1 MGNGLTH
8 YFYSSNANTETP
20 MEQNKLNDATI
31 PMDAMDFEI
40 TTRQAAERYGC
51 ENNYSTFH
59 NRMTKLS
66 IKPERRGRAS
76 YLNTK
81 QIQLLDRLDD
91 HLRNG
96 GTFSNFVI
104 EEGAV
109 KPITENDKVMEITT
123 TNNSSIETSGRIG
136 DLEIIAALSEL
147 SSRNYDVLTPQK
159 RLKEAAEENFL
170 LTTEQVSKIVGLT
183 HSTISSWKTGTIKL
197 GFTFMKMKE
206 GSSVVWKVCKKEG
219 N

>member
-81 QIQLLDRLDD
+81 QIQLLDRLDG

-159 RLKEAAEENFL
+159 RLKEAAEEGFL

-197 GFTFMKMKE
+197 GFTFKKLKE
-206 GSSVVWKVCKKEG
+206 GSSVVWQVSLDRK
-219 N
+219 